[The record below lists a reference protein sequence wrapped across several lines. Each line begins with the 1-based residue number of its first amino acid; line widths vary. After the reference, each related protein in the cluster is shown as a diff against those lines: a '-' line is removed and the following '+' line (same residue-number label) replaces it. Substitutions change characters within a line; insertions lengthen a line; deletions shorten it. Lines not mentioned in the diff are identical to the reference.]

1 MQKDHSAFCILH
13 SVYWVLLLVSVAGLA
28 LSVYTTYV
36 MSCAGD
42 SCDVVM
48 TTPYARVFGFP
59 NAVLAAVYYAALIAF
74 AALRLAGTALPLW
87 PALAA
92 SGLSLVMSA
101 YLAWA
106 LIAKLRR
113 F

>member
-1 MQKDHSAFCILH
+1 MLIALA
-13 SVYWVLLLVSVAGLA
+13 VVSLGGLA
-28 LSVYTTYV
+28 LSVYTTRV
-36 MSCAGD
+36 MNCAGD
-42 SCDVVM
+42 TCDLVM

-59 NAVLAAVYYAALIAF
+59 NAIIAAVYYAALVAF
-74 AALRLAGTALPLW
+74 AALSLAGVRLPLW

-92 SGLSLVMSA
+92 AGLSLVMSA

-106 LIAKLRR
+106 LFAKLRR